1 MARNFGDGTADVWLR
16 PSPRRFRYPGI
27 ASLISGNSANS
38 VAQFWELYANLLV
51 LIAEARDEKDQP
63 NFESHPVT
71 RFYEEIAQATQGS
84 RWVLCM
90 TLASAAEG
98 LARLL
103 MTPAE
108 RKPEFAKTDIKSI
121 KATIEAWQ
129 GNEELK
135 NRVLGWFSFFGEKSV
150 PKYLRDLVGRG
161 VLTTDNE
168 RDWSAVRNAVM
179 HGTLVSPWA
188 TQEEDKR
195 IRSLADLIHR
205 LTRELIAQGG
215 RQ

>member
-1 MARNFGDGTADVWLR
+1 
-16 PSPRRFRYPGI
+16 
-27 ASLISGNSANS
+27 
-38 VAQFWELYANLLV
+38 
-51 LIAEARDEKDQP
+51 
-63 NFESHPVT
+63 
-71 RFYEEIAQATQGS
+71 
-84 RWVLCM
+84 M

-103 MTPAE
+103 MSPTE
-108 RKPEFAKTDIKSI
+108 RKPEFSKTDVKGIKE
-121 KATIEAWQ
+121 TIEAWQ

-135 NRVLGWFSFFGEKSV
+135 KRVLGWFSFFGERSV

-179 HGTLVSPWA
+179 HGTLVSPWP

-195 IRSLADLIHR
+195 IRSLVDLVHH
-205 LTRELIAQGG
+205 LTRELVRVNVQVKESGPPKTTVVPNAG
-215 RQ
+215 